1 MKIKDLDK
9 YTNAEKIL
17 LAQELWESVSKE
29 KLELSDAMKQELD
42 RRISLVEENKTDF
55 YTWEDVKNT
64 LKKIE
69 MHKLVFSKEAL
80 LDIEQIAIWYEEQR
94 EGLSFDFELCLEESV
109 SQIFE
114 IPNFFRLDIKT

>member
-17 LAQELWESVSKE
+17 LAEELWESVSKE

-42 RRISLVEENKTDF
+42 RRISLVEEDKTDF

-64 LKKIE
+64 LKK
-69 MHKLVFSKEAL
+69 SRNA
-80 LDIEQIAIWYEEQR
+80 
-94 EGLSFDFELCLEESV
+94 
-109 SQIFE
+109 
-114 IPNFFRLDIKT
+114 

>member
-17 LAQELWESVSKE
+17 LAEELWESVSKE

-42 RRISLVEENKTDF
+42 RRILLVEEDKTEF

-64 LKKIE
+64 LKK
-69 MHKLVFSKEAL
+69 SRNA
-80 LDIEQIAIWYEEQR
+80 
-94 EGLSFDFELCLEESV
+94 
-109 SQIFE
+109 
-114 IPNFFRLDIKT
+114 

>member
-17 LAQELWESVSKE
+17 LAEELWESVSKE

-42 RRISLVEENKTDF
+42 RRISLVEEDKTEF

-64 LKKIE
+64 LKK
-69 MHKLVFSKEAL
+69 SRNA
-80 LDIEQIAIWYEEQR
+80 
-94 EGLSFDFELCLEESV
+94 
-109 SQIFE
+109 
-114 IPNFFRLDIKT
+114 

>member
-80 LDIEQIAIWYEEQR
+80 LDIEQIAIWHEEQR